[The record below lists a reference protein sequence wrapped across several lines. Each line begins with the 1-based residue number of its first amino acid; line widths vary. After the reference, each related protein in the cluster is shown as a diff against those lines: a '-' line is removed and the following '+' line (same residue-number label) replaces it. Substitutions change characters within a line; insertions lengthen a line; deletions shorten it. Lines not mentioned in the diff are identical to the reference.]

1 MAFFIIKALLLALVV
16 SGVVTLYAY
25 IKNKK

>member
-25 IKNKK
+25 LKNKK

>member
-16 SGVVTLYAY
+16 SGVITLYAY
-25 IKNKK
+25 LKNKK

>member
-16 SGVVTLYAY
+16 SGVVTLYTY
-25 IKNKK
+25 LKNKK